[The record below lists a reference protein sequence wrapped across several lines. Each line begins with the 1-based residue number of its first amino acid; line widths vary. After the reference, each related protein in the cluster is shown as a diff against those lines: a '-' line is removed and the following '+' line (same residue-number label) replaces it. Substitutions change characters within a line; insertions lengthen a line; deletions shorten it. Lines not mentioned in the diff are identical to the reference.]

1 MSHFRKL
8 SDRERDLFGFVCLFG
23 FVFKNP
29 EHKSHLGSNMSRLVS
44 EAG

>member
-8 SDRERDLFGFVCLFG
+8 SDRERDLFGFV
-23 FVFKNP
+23 FKNP
-29 EHKSHLGSNMSRLVS
+29 EHKSQLGTNVSRLVS

>member
-8 SDRERDLFGFVCLFG
+8 SDRERDLFGSVCLFG
-23 FVFKNP
+23 LVLKNP
-29 EHKSHLGSNMSRLVS
+29 EHKSQLGSNVSRLES